1 MDLYLIIVIVLFI
14 LAVSDLT
21 VGVANDAVN
30 FLNSAIGSKAAPLK
44 VVLTLASLGVF
55 VGVLFSSGMMEV
67 ARKGI
72 FNPEMFLFPEVMI
85 IFLAVMLTDVL
96 LLDLFNTYGLPTSTT
111 VSLIFGLIGA
121 AVGMSIIKI
130 SVAGESIA
138 NMLEYINTAKAL
150 AIIFGILISVVISFT
165 FGSLIQYF
173 VRLIFT
179 FDYEKKIKRYGG
191 LWGGFA
197 LTFITYF
204 IVVKGAK
211 GATFLSESDVQWIQ
225 THTLTI
231 LGYSFIFWG
240 VLLQIV
246 TLFTKINILKPVV
259 LLGTFALALSFAAN
273 DLVNFIG
280 VPLAGY
286 SSFLFANGNP
296 NFSSITMEVLHDP
309 VQLNN
314 WFLIGSG
321 VVMMLTLW
329 ISKKSRTVIKTEVNL
344 GRQGEGFERF
354 ESSTLSRTVVRMM
367 VALIEFVKKITPVSL
382 HKLINRRFDLNAA
395 VVTSLPGETPPAFD
409 LIRASVNLMVSAVL
423 ISFGTSLKLPLSTTY
438 VTFMVAMGTSLSDR
452 SWGRESAVYRVNGVL
467 TVIGGWFFTALL
479 ASLIAG
485 TFVTILYFGKLYAVI
500 ALVLLGLYSVYNTHI
515 IHKKREKEESDY
527 ETVTKI
533 DETASSNE
541 IFRNNALEMAK
552 LIEGSSK
559 IVKDCIKSLIEGDR
573 GQLKAT
579 IKESKQLGK
588 YVNLL
593 MSNLFKEVRILKED
607 EMKEERRYGK
617 QVASL
622 KGISA
627 NLKALNTR
635 CYDHIDNNHSLP
647 GKAQAEDLKEL
658 KQYMDDLFKAEYECM
673 VSEKDVKSCKMEEK
687 LAEFRRVIQK
697 MDKQQVDRIK
707 KSIDSTRNSLLF
719 LEIISDCENIITHS
733 VNLTNAIKSNMLA
746 TGVLE
751 NQDNSI
757 EKN

>member
-1 MDLYLIIVIVLFI
+1 MDLYLIIVVVLFI

-30 FLNSAIGSKAAPLK
+30 FLNSAIGSKTAPYK
-44 VVLTLASLGVF
+44 VVLTIASLGVF

-72 FNPEMFLFPEVMI
+72 FNPEMFLFPEVMM

-111 VSLIFGLIGA
+111 VSLVFGLIGA

-130 SVAGESIA
+130 SASGESIA
-138 NMLEYINTAKAL
+138 NLLEYINTAKAL

-211 GATFLSESDVQWIQ
+211 GATFLSESDIQWIQ

-231 LGYSFIFWG
+231 MGYSFVFWG
-240 VLLQIV
+240 VLLQILA
-246 TLFTKINILKPVV
+246 LFTKINILKVVV
-259 LLGTFALALSFAAN
+259 LMGTFALALSFSAN

-286 SSFLFANGNP
+286 SSFLFAYGNP
-296 NFSSITMEVLHDP
+296 NFGSLTMEVLHEP
-309 VQLNN
+309 VHINN
-314 WFLIGSG
+314 IFLVGSG

-354 ESSTLSRTVVRMM
+354 ESSTLSRQVVRMT
-367 VALIEFVKKITPVSL
+367 VSVIELVKKITPVSL
-382 HKLINRRFDLNAA
+382 HKLINKRFDLNAA
-395 VVTSLPGETPPAFD
+395 VVKTLPGEAPPAFD
-409 LIRASVNLMVSAVL
+409 LIRASVTLMVSAVL

-479 ASLIAG
+479 ASLVAG
-485 TFVTILYFGKLYAVI
+485 IFVTVLYFGQLYAVI
-500 ALVLLGLYSVYNTHI
+500 ALVLLGLYSVYSTHI
-515 IHKKREKEESDY
+515 IHKRREKDESDY
-527 ETVTKI
+527 ESATKI

-541 IFRNNALEMAK
+541 LYKSNALEMVK
-552 LIEGSSK
+552 LIEGTGK
-559 IVKDCIKSLIEGDR
+559 IIKDCMKGLIEGDR
-573 GQLKAT
+573 TQLKST
-579 IKESKQLGK
+579 IKESRQLGK

-607 EMKEERRYGK
+607 EIKEERRYGK
-617 QVASL
+617 LVASL

-635 CYDHIDNNHSLP
+635 CYDHIDNNHSVP
-647 GKAQAEDLKEL
+647 GKAQTEDLKEL
-658 KQYMDDLFKAEYECM
+658 RQFMEDLFKAESECM
-673 VSEKDVKSCKMEEK
+673 ASEKDLKSYKMEEK
-687 LAEFRRVIQK
+687 LVELRKIIQK
-697 MDKQQVDRIK
+697 LDKQQVDRIK
-707 KSIDSTRNSLLF
+707 KSTDSTRNSLLF

-733 VNLTNAIKSNMLA
+733 FNLTNAIKTNLLA
-746 TGVLE
+746 SGVSE
-751 NQDNSI
+751 DNSNGD